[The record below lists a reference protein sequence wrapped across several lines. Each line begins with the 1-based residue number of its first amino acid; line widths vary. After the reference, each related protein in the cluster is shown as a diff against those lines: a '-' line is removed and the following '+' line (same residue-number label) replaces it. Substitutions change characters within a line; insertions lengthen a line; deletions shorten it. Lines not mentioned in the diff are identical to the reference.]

1 MRAKRDIAT
10 LPEGEVQPTYASL
23 KDMSFGEWV
32 RSSQR
37 GCEMMRGA
45 WIVGL
50 VILVLLLV
58 SMGSLLA
65 MWWNLRKQREQER
78 QNRESKIED
87 NIHWTT

>member
-1 MRAKRDIAT
+1 MRAKRDLAT
-10 LPEGEVQPTYASL
+10 MAQGKPQPTYAGL
-23 KDMSFGEWV
+23 KDMSFGQWV

-50 VILVLLLV
+50 VILVSFLI
-58 SMGSLLA
+58 SMGGLLG
-65 MWWNLRKQREQER
+65 MWRNLRKQRKQER

-87 NIHWTT
+87 NIHWAT